1 MAGLAFRGREGDLGG
16 MDPNLTLSV
25 AGGVIIGLTFIL
37 LGLWSIRL
45 IQIGRWRVGV
55 IVLLFVV
62 LYGGV
67 ISMAGAIGH

>member
-1 MAGLAFRGREGDLGG
+1 